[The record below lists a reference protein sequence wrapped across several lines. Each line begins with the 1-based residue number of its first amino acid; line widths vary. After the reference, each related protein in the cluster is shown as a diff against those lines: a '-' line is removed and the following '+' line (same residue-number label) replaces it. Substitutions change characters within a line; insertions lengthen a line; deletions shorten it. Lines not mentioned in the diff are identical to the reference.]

1 MANSPSATA
10 AVAMLST
17 WTLRRWLFNGFLQQP
32 APGLSLH
39 SQKQQCSP
47 GRPQPE
53 HFTNLTVCTC
63 VCEDVHTSSF
73 ETGRLESE
81 AGNRNHARW
90 EGGVFD
96 NYRSVW
102 AYEYVSVWKREATK
116 LYQTFSAALICMNF
130 TARKSQIWYP
140 SWESCT
146 HTETLTKLSFF
157 HVVRSTSTWLSVSA
171 CQSEGFWLYKGKLR
185 TGNRL
190 RSESGR
196 RCWTHPKQKV
206 VSLSQVAIRT

>member
-90 EGGVFD
+90 EGGGCLIITGLCEHMNMCLCGKEKLPNCIRRFQLHS
-96 NYRSVW
+96 SVW
-102 AYEYVSVWKREATK
+102 TSQQGNHRVGILLENHAHIQKPSQNFLSFK
-116 LYQTFSAALICMNF
+116 LYVPPQHDFRFLLVRAKDSDYIKGNYEQETGCGLSRAGGVEHTQN
-130 TARKSQIWYP
+130 RK
-140 SWESCT
+140 
-146 HTETLTKLSFF
+146 
-157 HVVRSTSTWLSVSA
+157 
-171 CQSEGFWLYKGKLR
+171 
-185 TGNRL
+185 
-190 RSESGR
+190 
-196 RCWTHPKQKV
+196 
-206 VSLSQVAIRT
+206 

>member
-1 MANSPSATA
+1 MDSYSNQRPVFLCIHRNSSAPRGGHSLNT
-10 AVAMLST
+10 LQT
-17 WTLRRWLFNGFLQQP
+17 WPFVRVYVRMYTQDHLRQEGP
-32 APGLSLH
+32 KV
-39 SQKQQCSP
+39 KQ
-47 GRPQPE
+47 E
-53 HFTNLTVCTC
+53 IAIMHD
-63 VCEDVHTSSF
+63 EK
-73 ETGRLESE
+73 
-81 AGNRNHARW
+81 
-90 EGGVFD
+90 GGVFD

-130 TARKSQIWYP
+130 TARKSQSWYP

-157 HVVRSTSTWLSVSA
+157 QVVRSTSTWLSVSA